1 MKFGMRVKNSFFKEH
16 KMTERTIFTGQIA
29 EVSEKRAF
37 LTRVYGWMTAALAV
51 SGLTAFLT
59 AHNPALIKM
68 LLGGGFIAVV
78 IAELALVW
86 VLSRMIRRMSASAAL
101 FAFIAYSI
109 LNGLTLS
116 FAFLAYAN
124 AAITRVFF
132 ICAAMFAAM
141 TVYGMKAKSD
151 IRSAGR
157 YLQMALIGVIIA
169 SVVNL
174 FLHSSRLDWL
184 ISIATVVVFTGL
196 TAYDTNKMMI
206 AAERADGSDT
216 FKKAAVIGAL
226 ELYLDFI
233 NIFLALLRL
242 FGRRK

>member
-1 MKFGMRVKNSFFKEH
+1 MKFGMRVKNSFFKEY

-29 EVSEKRAF
+29 KVSEKNVF
-37 LTRVYGWMTAALAV
+37 LTRVYGWMTVALGV
-51 SGLTAFLT
+51 SGLTAFYT
-59 AHNPALIKM
+59 AHNPALLKT
-68 LLGGGFIAVV
+68 LLGGGFIALV
-78 IAELALVW
+78 IAELAIVW
-86 VLSRMIRRMSASAAL
+86 ILSRMIRRMSVASAL
-101 FAFIAYSI
+101 FAFFAYSI

-116 FAFLAYAN
+116 FIFLYYAGS
-124 AAITRVFF
+124 AITRVFF
-132 ICAAMFAAM
+132 ISAAMFGAM
-141 TVYGMKAKSD
+141 SVYGMKAKSD

-174 FLHSSRLDWL
+174 FLHSSGLDWL

-206 AAERADGSDT
+206 AAERADGSDM

>member
-1 MKFGMRVKNSFFKEH
+1 
-16 KMTERTIFTGQIA
+16 MTERTDFTGEISRI
-29 EVSEKRAF
+29 SERKLF
-37 LTRVYGWMTAALAV
+37 LARVYGWMTAALAI
-51 SGLTAFLT
+51 SGLTAFYT
-59 AHNPALIKM
+59 AHSPALFQM
-68 LLGGGFIAVV
+68 LLGGGFFAVA
-78 IAELALVW
+78 IAELAVVW
-86 VLSRMIRRMSASAAL
+86 ILSRMIRRMSVSLAL

-132 ICAAMFAAM
+132 ISAGMFAAM
-141 TVYGMKAKSD
+141 TVYGMAAKSD

-157 YLQMALIGVIIA
+157 YLRMALIGVIIA
-169 SVVNL
+169 SLVNI
-174 FLHSSRLDWL
+174 FLRSSGLDWL
-184 ISIATVVVFTGL
+184 ISVATVVVFTGL
-196 TAYDTNKMMI
+196 TAYDTNKMVI
-206 AAERADGSDT
+206 AAEHADGSDM
-216 FKKAAVIGAL
+216 FKKAAIIGAL